1 MQTAGVT
8 DKYKIAPEKNDV
20 EKPSK
25 IKKPVSAMRVLFIIA
40 FTIVP
45 TIHFIFFYVV
55 VNFNSFIMAFQ
66 RIINY
71 EKVWSLANFEW
82 FFSELSKPS
91 SEITLAF
98 VNTFKTFGI
107 NIIMYFVSFFV
118 SYFLYKQ
125 VPGHTFYR
133 ICFFLPSV
141 LAATV
146 TSSFFM
152 KLVSVK
158 GPVAPL
164 LQQMLDLP
172 RIPDIFASDRFANT
186 AVFVN
191 LIWLSFPSNMI
202 LLGGAFS
209 RIPTSVIESA
219 QLDGISWVREAVSII
234 IPLVWPTFG
243 LLLMLSII
251 SIFGV
256 TGNVFLFTK
265 GARGTITLNV
275 WMYLRVYEN
284 VSSADFENNIYNQMS
299 ALGMMITAV
308 SLVLSVVIR
317 KINSKI
323 FADVSY

>member
-1 MQTAGVT
+1 
-8 DKYKIAPEKNDV
+8 
-20 EKPSK
+20 
-25 IKKPVSAMRVLFIIA
+25 
-40 FTIVP
+40 
-45 TIHFIFFYVV
+45 
-55 VNFNSFIMAFQ
+55 MAFQ
-66 RIINY
+66 IIVDY
-71 EKVWSLANFEW
+71 EKVWSTKNFEW
-82 FFSELSKPS
+82 FFSELANPS
-91 SEITLAF
+91 SEIYLAF
-98 VNTFKTFGI
+98 INTFKTFGI

-125 VPGHTFYR
+125 IPGHTFYR

-146 TSSFFM
+146 TSQFFM

-158 GPVAPL
+158 GPVAPI
-164 LQQMLDLP
+164 LQQLLDLP
-172 RIPDIFASDRFANT
+172 RLPDIFANERFANS
-186 AVFVN
+186 AVFIN

-219 QLDGISWVREAVSII
+219 QLDGISWIREAVSII
-234 IPLVWPTFG
+234 VPLVWPTFG

-251 SIFGV
+251 GIFGA

-265 GARGTITLNV
+265 GTRGTITLNV

-284 VSSADFENNIYNQMS
+284 VSSSDFENNIYNQLS
-299 ALGMMITAV
+299 ALGMMITTV

-317 KINSKI
+317 KINSKV